1 MKIATLIKKLTT
13 IHKHRGNVEVWVE
26 GDNINYDQLKIS
38 DKQYLSN
45 SGRKQIGV
53 LIGKKCDEWDKLADE
68 ILRNKQYE

>member
-1 MKIATLIKKLTT
+1 MKIVALIKKLTA
-13 IHKHRGNVEVWVE
+13 IHKHRGNVEVWIE

-53 LIGKKCDEWDKLADE
+53 LIGKKNDEWDKLADM
-68 ILRNKQYE
+68 ILRHE